1 MLNSVKTSLTG
12 QISAS
17 EAKLLNKKQLKESDL
32 TNETGEKTEAITE
45 QWQNRQLKKPNAKL

>member
-1 MLNSVKTSLTG
+1 VLNSVKTSLTG